1 MKKNT
6 PGTPLPLE
14 ADARVTRFGLRVA
27 AGLTE
32 QSETLSG
39 DIQERLRFARE
50 QALAKAMAA
59 RAAAPTQTASETRHV
74 GNGTLALGGGEK
86 TPRWRKAAALLPLA
100 LLLGGLLLI
109 QHSQWY
115 EQIRSAAELD
125 TEMLSKPLPPAAYSD
140 PGFREYLNEAPNDPS
155 NANSPDE
162 GEKSD
167 EAKSSQ

>member
-32 QSETLSG
+32 HSETLSG
-39 DIQERLRFARE
+39 DIQARLRFARE

-59 RAAAPTQTASETRHV
+59 RAAAPAQAASDARHV
-74 GNGTLALGGGEK
+74 GGGTLALGGGEK
-86 TPRWRKAAALLPLA
+86 TPRWRKAATLLPLA

-125 TEMLSKPLPPAAYSD
+125 TEMLSRPLPPAAYSD
-140 PGFREYLNEAPNDPS
+140 PGFREYLNEDQTDPNNPNGAAD
-155 NANSPDE
+155 
-162 GEKSD
+162 GETSD

>member
-1 MKKNT
+1 MNKNT
-6 PGTPLPLE
+6 PGSQQELDT
-14 ADARVTRFGLRVA
+14 RVARFGLRVA

-32 QSETLSG
+32 RGDSLSG

-59 RAAAPTQTASETRHV
+59 RAAAPAAETTVREV
-74 GNGTLALGGGEK
+74 GGGTLALGGGDK
-86 TPRWRKAAALLPLA
+86 TPRWLKAAALVPLA

-115 EQIRSAAELD
+115 EQIRSAADLD

-140 PGFREYLNEAPNDPS
+140 PGFREYLSENPND
-155 NANSPDE
+155 ANDPGAANPDE
-162 GEKSD
+162 SKE
-167 EAKSSQ
+167 

>member
-6 PGTPLPLE
+6 PGTPLPQEL
-14 ADARVTRFGLRVA
+14 DTRVTRFGLRVA

-32 QSETLSG
+32 HSETLSG

-59 RAAAPTQTASETRHV
+59 RAAAPAVTESAVRQV
-74 GNGTLALGGGEK
+74 GGGMLALGGGDK
-86 TPRWRKAAALLPLA
+86 TPRWLKAAALLPLA

-125 TEMLSKPLPPAAYSD
+125 TEMLSKPLPPNAYSD
-140 PGFREYLNEAPNDPS
+140 PGFREYLNE
-155 NANSPDE
+155 NANDTNGSDSAD
-162 GEKSD
+162 KSD
-167 EAKSSQ
+167 EAKQ

>member
-1 MKKNT
+1 MNKNT

-32 QSETLSG
+32 HSETLSG
-39 DIQERLRFARE
+39 DIQARLRFARE

-59 RAAAPTQTASETRHV
+59 RAAAPAQTASDARHV
-74 GNGTLALGGGEK
+74 GGGTLALGGGDK
-86 TPRWRKAAALLPLA
+86 TPRWRKAATLLPLA

-125 TEMLSKPLPPAAYSD
+125 TEMLSRPLPPAAYSD
-140 PGFREYLNEAPNDPS
+140 PGFREYLNEDQTDPNNPNGAAD
-155 NANSPDE
+155 

>member
-6 PGTPLPLE
+6 PGTAPRQEL
-14 ADARVTRFGLRVA
+14 DARVTRFGLRVA
-27 AGLTE
+27 AGL
-32 QSETLSG
+32 SERSEDLSG

-50 QALAKAMAA
+50 QALAKATAA
-59 RAAAPTQTASETRHV
+59 RAAAPAETASSAREV
-74 GNGTLALGGGEK
+74 GGGTLALGGGEK
-86 TPRWRKAAALLPLA
+86 TPRWLKAAAILPLL

-140 PGFREYLNEAPNDPS
+140 PGFREYLNENPNDP
-155 NANSPDE
+155 NSADDK
-162 GEKSD
+162 KSD
-167 EAKSSQ
+167 EAKQ